1 MRRCIHL
8 AILLTVLT
16 AVIWRPVQAG
26 PDESAK
32 KLRVFVSIL
41 PQAGFVEKVGGDR
54 VEVNVLVGPG
64 QSPATY
70 AATHKQMARL
80 AGAQVYFRIGVPFEE
95 PLLKKIAAI
104 LPELRIVDTR
114 KGIKL
119 RMMARADS
127 RDEEHGGRE
136 KEAGDE
142 HQHEHGGDQADD
154 KGDKHRPGEKG
165 TDPHIW
171 LDPKLVKVQARTIC
185 EELIRIDPEHAEQYR
200 ENTKGFEAELDKVDA
215 RIARVLAPLKGRE
228 FFVFHP
234 AYGYFGDAYGL
245 KQVPV
250 EIEGKSPSAK
260 QLAALIKRAKGAKV
274 KVIFVQPQFST
285 SNAEA
290 VARMIGG
297 AVVPMDPLARD
308 YLANLAAMAGKL
320 ESALGGPAGEGDD
333 HE

>member
-1 MRRCIHL
+1 MRQCIHL
-8 AILLTVLT
+8 AILLSVLPTV
-16 AVIWRPVQAG
+16 ICRPVEAG

-54 VEVNVLVGPG
+54 VEVDVLVGPG

-70 AATHKQMARL
+70 TATHKQMARL
-80 AGAQVYFRIGVPFEE
+80 AGADVFFRIGVPFEE
-95 PLLKKIAAI
+95 PLLKKIAAL

-119 RMMARADS
+119 RVMERA
-127 RDEEHGGRE
+127 HGSGE
-136 KEAGDE
+136 Q
-142 HQHEHGGDQADD
+142 QHEHRGDEEDD
-154 KGDKHRPGEKG
+154 EEGEPKHGEKG

-185 EELIRIDPEHAEQYR
+185 EELIRIDRDHAEQYR
-200 ENTKGFEAELDKVDA
+200 ENRKSFEAELDKVDA
-215 RIARVLAPLKGRE
+215 RIARALGPLKGRE

-260 QLAALIKRAKGAKV
+260 QLVSLINRAKEAKV

-290 VARMIGG
+290 VALMIGG

-320 ESALGGPAGEGDD
+320 ESALGGSAGEGDD

>member
-8 AILLTVLT
+8 AILLSVLT
-16 AVIWRPVQAG
+16 TVTCRPVQAG
-26 PDESAK
+26 ADESAK
-32 KLRVFVSIL
+32 RLRVFVSIL

-54 VEVNVLVGPG
+54 VEVHVLVGPG

-80 AGAQVYFRIGVPFEE
+80 AGADVYFRIGVPFEE
-95 PLLKKIAAI
+95 PLLKKIAAV

-119 RMMARADS
+119 RVMERADS
-127 RDEEHGGRE
+127 RDEEHGDQERQGR
-136 KEAGDE
+136 DE
-142 HQHEHGGDQADD
+142 HQHERRGDQADD
-154 KGDKHRPGEKG
+154 KGDKRPHGEKG

-185 EELIRIDPEHAEQYR
+185 QELIRIDPKHAEHYR
-200 ENTKGFEAELDKVDA
+200 KNRKSFEAELDKVDA
-215 RIARVLAPLKGRE
+215 RIARALGPLKGRE

-260 QLAALIKRAKGAKV
+260 QLVSLIEKAKKANV

-290 VARMIGG
+290 VALMIGG

-320 ESALGGPAGEGDD
+320 ESALGGSSGEGDD
-333 HE
+333 DE